1 MKPEHSF
8 FRMYQ
13 NPEEYSKL
21 YQKSARFSEWSA
33 ETIGFLLVGLIGYN
47 YFFYFLALIT
57 V

>member
-33 ETIGFLLVGLIGYN
+33 ETIGFLLVGLMGYN